1 MFYVITD
8 NGINI
13 TEVGRSPLFIG
24 KDHEN
29 FNKIKENI
37 RNLTYNQIQQMTD
50 IKSKIVGYINENA
63 ETYFNDDDDL
73 EMKIDVN
80 ENCAKDLKL
89 LARDQIMGNKDEDE
103 LNEKEKY
110 LIKLLDG
117 GSLNIVGIKLI
128 FEQEKYENIY
138 QRANNNRP

>member
-37 RNLTYNQIQQMTD
+37 RNLTYNQIQQMID

-73 EMKIDVN
+73 EMKIDLN
-80 ENCAKDLKL
+80 EDITKGLKI
-89 LARDQIMGNKDEDE
+89 LARNQIMGNKDEDE
-103 LNEKEKY
+103 LNEKESY
-110 LIKLLDG
+110 LIKLL
-117 GSLNIVGIKLI
+117 
-128 FEQEKYENIY
+128 ENKAQLAY
-138 QRANNNRP
+138 CKELTS

>member
-29 FNKIKENI
+29 FNKIKGNI
-37 RNLTYNQIQQMTD
+37 RNLTYNQIQQMID

-73 EMKIDVN
+73 EMKIDLN
-80 ENCAKDLKL
+80 EDVTKGLKL
-89 LARDQIMGNKDEDE
+89 LARDQIMGNKDVDE
-103 LNEKEKY
+103 LNEKESY
-110 LIKLLDG
+110 LIKLLEG
-117 GSLNIVGIKLI
+117 GSLNIVGVKLI
-128 FEQEKYENIY
+128 FE
-138 QRANNNRP
+138 

>member
-37 RNLTYNQIQQMTD
+37 RNLTYNQIQQMID

-73 EMKIDVN
+73 EMKIDLN
-80 ENCAKDLKL
+80 EDITKGLKI
-89 LARDQIMGNKDEDE
+89 LARDQIMGNKDVDE
-103 LNEKEKY
+103 LNEKESY
-110 LIKLLDG
+110 IIKLLEG
-117 GSLNIVGIKLI
+117 GSLNIVGVKLI
-128 FEQEKYENIY
+128 FEQE
-138 QRANNNRP
+138 

>member
-37 RNLTYNQIQQMTD
+37 RNLTYNQIQQMID

-73 EMKIDVN
+73 EMKIDLN
-80 ENCAKDLKL
+80 EDITKGLKI

-103 LNEKEKY
+103 LNEKESY
-110 LIKLLDG
+110 LIKLLEG
-117 GSLNIVGIKLI
+117 GSLNIVGVKLI
-128 FEQEKYENIY
+128 FEQE
-138 QRANNNRP
+138 

>member
-13 TEVGRSPLFIG
+13 TEVGRAPLFIG
-24 KDHEN
+24 KDHES
-29 FNKIKENI
+29 FNKVKENI
-37 RNLTYNQIQQMTD
+37 RNLTYNQIQQMID

-80 ENCAKDLKL
+80 DNRAKDLKL
-89 LARDQIMGNKDEDE
+89 LARAQIMGNKDEDE
-103 LNEKEKY
+103 FNEKENY
-110 LIKLLDG
+110 IIKLLDS
-117 GSLNIVGIKLI
+117 GSLNVVGIKLI
-128 FEQEKYENIY
+128 FE
-138 QRANNNRP
+138 

>member
-13 TEVGRSPLFIG
+13 TEVGRAPLFIG

-37 RNLTYNQIQQMTD
+37 RNLTYNQIQQMID

-73 EMKIDVN
+73 EMKIDLN
-80 ENCAKDLKL
+80 EDVTKGLKL
-89 LARDQIMGNKDEDE
+89 LARDQIMGNKDVDE
-103 LNEKEKY
+103 LNEKESY
-110 LIKLLDG
+110 LIKLLEG

-128 FEQEKYENIY
+128 FE
-138 QRANNNRP
+138 

>member
-37 RNLTYNQIQQMTD
+37 RNLTYNQIQQMID

-73 EMKIDVN
+73 EMKIDLN
-80 ENCAKDLKL
+80 EDVTKGLKL
-89 LARDQIMGNKDEDE
+89 LARDQIMGNKDVDE
-103 LNEKEKY
+103 LNEKESY
-110 LIKLLDG
+110 LIKLLEG
-117 GSLNIVGIKLI
+117 GSLNIVGVKLI
-128 FEQEKYENIY
+128 FE
-138 QRANNNRP
+138 

>member
-1 MFYVITD
+1 MCSVITD

-37 RNLTYNQIQQMTD
+37 RNLTYNQIQQMID

-73 EMKIDVN
+73 EMKIDLN
-80 ENCAKDLKL
+80 EDITKGLKI

-103 LNEKEKY
+103 LNEKESY
-110 LIKLLDG
+110 LIKLLEG

-128 FEQEKYENIY
+128 FEQE
-138 QRANNNRP
+138 

>member
-37 RNLTYNQIQQMTD
+37 RNLTYNQIQQMID

-73 EMKIDVN
+73 EMKIDLN
-80 ENCAKDLKL
+80 EDVTKGLKL
-89 LARDQIMGNKDEDE
+89 LARDQIMGNKDVDE
-103 LNEKEKY
+103 LNEKESY
-110 LIKLLDG
+110 LIKLLEG

-128 FEQEKYENIY
+128 FE
-138 QRANNNRP
+138 

>member
-37 RNLTYNQIQQMTD
+37 RNLTYNQIQQMID

-73 EMKIDVN
+73 EMKIDLN
-80 ENCAKDLKL
+80 EDITTKGLKL
-89 LARDQIMGNKDEDE
+89 LARAQIIGDKDEDE

-117 GSLNIVGIKLI
+117 GSLNVVGIKLI
-128 FEQEKYENIY
+128 FE
-138 QRANNNRP
+138 

>member
-13 TEVGRSPLFIG
+13 TEVGRAPLFIG

-29 FNKIKENI
+29 FQRIKEDI
-37 RNLTYNQIQQMTD
+37 RNLTYNQIQQMID
-50 IKSKIVGYINENA
+50 IKSKIVGYINDNA
-63 ETYFNDDDDL
+63 ETYFNNDDDL
-73 EMKIDVN
+73 EMKVDVTDN
-80 ENCAKDLKL
+80 RAKDLAL
-89 LARDQIMGNKDEDE
+89 LARAQIIGDKDEDE

-117 GSLNIVGIKLI
+117 GSLNVVGIKLI
-128 FEQEKYENIY
+128 FE
-138 QRANNNRP
+138 

>member
-13 TEVGRSPLFIG
+13 TEVGRAPLFIG

-29 FNKIKENI
+29 FNKVKENI
-37 RNLTYNQIQQMTD
+37 RNLTYNQIQQMID
-50 IKSKIVGYINENA
+50 IKSKIVGYINENT

-73 EMKIDVN
+73 EMKIDLN
-80 ENCAKDLKL
+80 EDITKGLKI

-103 LNEKEKY
+103 LNEKESY
-110 LIKLLDG
+110 LIKLLEG

-128 FEQEKYENIY
+128 FE
-138 QRANNNRP
+138 

>member
-37 RNLTYNQIQQMTD
+37 RNLTYNQIQQMID
-50 IKSKIVGYINENA
+50 IKSKIVGYINENT

-73 EMKIDVN
+73 EMKIDLN
-80 ENCAKDLKL
+80 EDVTKGLKL
-89 LARDQIMGNKDEDE
+89 LARDQIMGNKDVDE
-103 LNEKEKY
+103 LNEKESY
-110 LIKLLDG
+110 LIKLLEG

-128 FEQEKYENIY
+128 FE
-138 QRANNNRP
+138 

>member
-13 TEVGRSPLFIG
+13 TEVGRAPLFIG

-29 FNKIKENI
+29 FQRIKENI
-37 RNLTYNQIQQMTD
+37 RNLTYNQIQQMID
-50 IKSKIVGYINENA
+50 IKSKIVGYINDNA
-63 ETYFNDDDDL
+63 ETYFNNDDDL
-73 EMKIDVN
+73 EMKIDVTDN
-80 ENCAKDLKL
+80 RAKDLTL
-89 LARDQIMGNKDEDE
+89 LARAQIIGDKDEDE

-117 GSLNIVGIKLI
+117 GSLNVVGIKLI
-128 FEQEKYENIY
+128 FE
-138 QRANNNRP
+138 

>member
-13 TEVGRSPLFIG
+13 TEVGRAPLFIG

-29 FNKIKENI
+29 FQRVKDGI
-37 RNLTYNQIQQMTD
+37 RNLTYNQIQQMID
-50 IKSKIVGYINENA
+50 IKSKIVGYINDNA
-63 ETYFNDDDDL
+63 ETYFNNDDDL
-73 EMKIDVN
+73 EMKVDVTDN
-80 ENCAKDLKL
+80 RAKDLVL
-89 LARDQIMGNKDEDE
+89 LARAQIIGDKDEDE

-117 GSLNIVGIKLI
+117 GRLNVVGIKLI
-128 FEQEKYENIY
+128 FE
-138 QRANNNRP
+138 

>member
-37 RNLTYNQIQQMTD
+37 RNLTYNQIQQMID

-73 EMKIDVN
+73 EMKIDLN
-80 ENCAKDLKL
+80 EDLTKDLKT
-89 LARDQIMGNKDEDE
+89 LALAQIMGNKDEDE
-103 LNEKEKY
+103 LNEKESY
-110 LIKLLDG
+110 LIKLLEG
-117 GSLNIVGIKLI
+117 GSLNIVGVKLI
-128 FEQEKYENIY
+128 FE
-138 QRANNNRP
+138 

>member
-13 TEVGRSPLFIG
+13 TEVGRAPLFIG

-37 RNLTYNQIQQMTD
+37 RNLTYNQIQQMID

-80 ENCAKDLKL
+80 DNRAKDLKL
-89 LARDQIMGNKDEDE
+89 LARDQIMGNKDVDE
-103 LNEKEKY
+103 LNEKESY
-110 LIKLLDG
+110 LIKLLEG
-117 GSLNIVGIKLI
+117 GSLNIVGVKLI
-128 FEQEKYENIY
+128 FE
-138 QRANNNRP
+138 

>member
-13 TEVGRSPLFIG
+13 TEVGRAPLFIG

-37 RNLTYNQIQQMTD
+37 RNLTYNQIQQMID

-73 EMKIDVN
+73 EMKIDLN
-80 ENCAKDLKL
+80 EDITKGLKL
-89 LARDQIMGNKDEDE
+89 LARDQIMGNKDVDE
-103 LNEKEKY
+103 LNEKESY
-110 LIKLLDG
+110 LIKLLEG
-117 GSLNIVGIKLI
+117 GSLNIVGVKLI
-128 FEQEKYENIY
+128 FE
-138 QRANNNRP
+138 

>member
-24 KDHEN
+24 NDHEN

-37 RNLTYNQIQQMTD
+37 RNLTYNQIQQMID

-73 EMKIDVN
+73 EMKIHVN
-80 ENCAKDLKL
+80 ENRAKDLKL
-89 LARDQIMGNKDEDE
+89 LARAQIIGDNDEDD

-128 FEQEKYENIY
+128 FE
-138 QRANNNRP
+138 

>member
-37 RNLTYNQIQQMTD
+37 RNLTYNQIQQMID

-73 EMKIDVN
+73 EMKIDLN
-80 ENCAKDLKL
+80 EDITKDLKI

-103 LNEKEKY
+103 LNEKESY
-110 LIKLLDG
+110 LIKLLEG

-128 FEQEKYENIY
+128 FEQE
-138 QRANNNRP
+138 

>member
-37 RNLTYNQIQQMTD
+37 RNLTYNQIQQMID

-73 EMKIDVN
+73 EMKIDLN
-80 ENCAKDLKL
+80 EDITKGVKIR
-89 LARDQIMGNKDEDE
+89 ARDQIMGNKDEDE
-103 LNEKEKY
+103 LNEKESY

-128 FEQEKYENIY
+128 FE
-138 QRANNNRP
+138 

>member
-37 RNLTYNQIQQMTD
+37 RNLTYNQIQQMID

-73 EMKIDVN
+73 EMKIDLN
-80 ENCAKDLKL
+80 EDVTKGLKL

-103 LNEKEKY
+103 LNEKESY
-110 LIKLLDG
+110 LIKLLEG
-117 GSLNIVGIKLI
+117 GSLNIVGVKLI
-128 FEQEKYENIY
+128 FE
-138 QRANNNRP
+138 

>member
-29 FNKIKENI
+29 FKRIKEDI
-37 RNLTYNQIQQMTD
+37 RNLTYNQIQQMID
-50 IKSKIVGYINENA
+50 IKSKIVGYINDNT
-63 ETYFNDDDDL
+63 ETYFNNDDDL
-73 EMKIDVN
+73 EMSVDVTDSRAN
-80 ENCAKDLKL
+80 DLKL
-89 LARDQIMGNKDEDE
+89 LARAQIIGDKDEDE

-117 GSLNIVGIKLI
+117 GSLNVVGIKLI
-128 FEQEKYENIY
+128 FE
-138 QRANNNRP
+138 

>member
-50 IKSKIVGYINENA
+50 IKSKIVGYINENT

-73 EMKIDVN
+73 EMKIDLN
-80 ENCAKDLKL
+80 EDTTKGLKI
-89 LARDQIMGNKDEDE
+89 LARDQIMSNKDEDE
-103 LNEKEKY
+103 LNEKESY
-110 LIKLLDG
+110 LIKLLEG

-128 FEQEKYENIY
+128 FE
-138 QRANNNRP
+138 

>member
-37 RNLTYNQIQQMTD
+37 RNLTYNQIQQMID

-73 EMKIDVN
+73 EMKIDLN
-80 ENCAKDLKL
+80 EDITKDLKI

-103 LNEKEKY
+103 LNEKESY
-110 LIKLLDG
+110 LIKLLEG
-117 GSLNIVGIKLI
+117 GSMNIVGIKLI
-128 FEQEKYENIY
+128 FE
-138 QRANNNRP
+138 

>member
-29 FNKIKENI
+29 FNKVKENI
-37 RNLTYNQIQQMTD
+37 RNLTYNQIQQMID

-73 EMKIDVN
+73 EMKIDLN
-80 ENCAKDLKL
+80 EDITKDLKI

-103 LNEKEKY
+103 LNEKESY
-110 LIKLLDG
+110 LIKLLEG

-128 FEQEKYENIY
+128 FEQE
-138 QRANNNRP
+138 

>member
-37 RNLTYNQIQQMTD
+37 RNLTYNQIQQMID

-73 EMKIDVN
+73 EMKIDLN
-80 ENCAKDLKL
+80 EDITKSLKI

-103 LNEKEKY
+103 LNEKESY
-110 LIKLLDG
+110 LIKLLEG

-128 FEQEKYENIY
+128 FE
-138 QRANNNRP
+138 

>member
-13 TEVGRSPLFIG
+13 TEVGRAPLFIG

-29 FNKIKENI
+29 FQRVKDDI
-37 RNLTYNQIQQMTD
+37 RNLTYNQIQQMID
-50 IKSKIVGYINENA
+50 IKSKIVGYINDNA
-63 ETYFNDDDDL
+63 ETYFNNDDDL
-73 EMKIDVN
+73 EMKVDVADN
-80 ENCAKDLKL
+80 RAKDLML
-89 LARDQIMGNKDEDE
+89 LARAQIIGDKDEDE

-117 GSLNIVGIKLI
+117 GSLNVVGIKLI
-128 FEQEKYENIY
+128 FE
-138 QRANNNRP
+138 

>member
-29 FNKIKENI
+29 FNKVKENI
-37 RNLTYNQIQQMTD
+37 RNLTYNQIQQMID

-73 EMKIDVN
+73 EMKIDLN
-80 ENCAKDLKL
+80 EDITKGLKI

-103 LNEKEKY
+103 LNEKESY
-110 LIKLLDG
+110 LIKLLEG

-128 FEQEKYENIY
+128 FE
-138 QRANNNRP
+138 

>member
-1 MFYVITD
+1 MI
-8 NGINI
+8 
-13 TEVGRSPLFIG
+13 
-24 KDHEN
+24 
-29 FNKIKENI
+29 
-37 RNLTYNQIQQMTD
+37 D

-80 ENCAKDLKL
+80 ENRAKDLKL
-89 LARDQIMGNKDEDE
+89 LARAQIIGDNDEDD

-128 FEQEKYENIY
+128 FE
-138 QRANNNRP
+138 

>member
-63 ETYFNDDDDL
+63 
-73 EMKIDVN
+73 
-80 ENCAKDLKL
+80 
-89 LARDQIMGNKDEDE
+89 
-103 LNEKEKY
+103 
-110 LIKLLDG
+110 
-117 GSLNIVGIKLI
+117 
-128 FEQEKYENIY
+128 
-138 QRANNNRP
+138 

>member
-13 TEVGRSPLFIG
+13 TEVGRAPLFIG

-29 FNKIKENI
+29 FQRIKEGI
-37 RNLTYNQIQQMTD
+37 RNLTYNQIQQMID
-50 IKSKIVGYINENA
+50 IKSKIVGYINDNA
-63 ETYFNDDDDL
+63 ETYFNNDDDL
-73 EMKIDVN
+73 EMKVDVTDN
-80 ENCAKDLKL
+80 RAKDLML
-89 LARDQIMGNKDEDE
+89 LARAQIIGDKDEDE

-117 GSLNIVGIKLI
+117 GSLNVVGIKLI
-128 FEQEKYENIY
+128 FE
-138 QRANNNRP
+138 

>member
-13 TEVGRSPLFIG
+13 TEVGRAPLFIG

-29 FNKIKENI
+29 FKRIKENI

-73 EMKIDVN
+73 EMKIDLN
-80 ENCAKDLKL
+80 EDITKGLKI

-103 LNEKEKY
+103 LNEKESY
-110 LIKLLDG
+110 LIKLIEG

-138 QRANNNRP
+138 QRANNNRS

>member
-89 LARDQIMGNKDEDE
+89 LARAQIIGNKDEDE
-103 LNEKEKY
+103 LNEKESY

>member
-37 RNLTYNQIQQMTD
+37 RNLTYNQIQQMID

-80 ENCAKDLKL
+80 EDITKDLKT
-89 LARDQIMGNKDEDE
+89 LARAQIMGNKDEDE

-117 GSLNIVGIKLI
+117 GSLDIVGIKLI

-138 QRANNNRP
+138 QRADNNRP

>member
-37 RNLTYNQIQQMTD
+37 RNLTYNQIQQMID

-73 EMKIDVN
+73 EMKIDLN
-80 ENCAKDLKL
+80 EDITKGLKI

-103 LNEKEKY
+103 LNEKESY
-110 LIKLLDG
+110 LIKLLEG

-128 FEQEKYENIY
+128 LE
-138 QRANNNRP
+138 

>member
-37 RNLTYNQIQQMTD
+37 RNLTYNQIQQMID

-73 EMKIDVN
+73 EMKIDLN
-80 ENCAKDLKL
+80 EDITKGLKL

-103 LNEKEKY
+103 LNEKESY
-110 LIKLLDG
+110 LIKLLEG
-117 GSLNIVGIKLI
+117 GSLNIVGVKLI
-128 FEQEKYENIY
+128 FE
-138 QRANNNRP
+138 